1 MKIKDI
7 LATMKIGHFLALAAL
22 FFLGLIFFTVKSC
35 NLYDENS
42 VLKGKYATY
51 QTLAKEHTKL
61 MQAAIVEQEKKIKE
75 LEQKQIIYEE
85 NIKKKEGQI
94 ASLHGTTGELEKQR
108 RELTDKDAI
117 IANLDTQIAAWKEKF
132 SLAQSVIEEK
142 DKIIFNL
149 TEKYD
154 AQVTISNSYKLQFE
168 EGQKLN
174 QIAELRI
181 QSLEKELRISKFTGK
196 IARAGTLILAGLVAY
211 VAIAK

>member
-211 VAIAK
+211 AALAK

>member
-7 LATMKIGHFLALAAL
+7 LAKMKIGHFLALAAL

-42 VLKGKYATY
+42 VLKGKYETY
-51 QTLAKEHTKL
+51 QALAKEHTKL
-61 MQAAIVEQEKKIKE
+61 MQAAIAEQEKKIKE
-75 LEQKQIIYEE
+75 LEQKQTIYEE
-85 NIKKKEGQI
+85 SIKKKEGQI
-94 ASLHGTTGELEKQR
+94 ANLHGTTAELEKKR

-117 IANLDTQIAAWKEKF
+117 IANLDTQVAAWKEKF

-196 IARAGTLILAGLVAY
+196 IARAGTLILAGLVVY
-211 VAIAK
+211 TLVK

>member
-7 LATMKIGHFLALAAL
+7 LAKMKIGHFFALAAL
-22 FFLGLIFFTVKSC
+22 FLLGLIFFTVKSC

-42 VLKGKYATY
+42 VLKGKYETY
-51 QTLAKEHTKL
+51 RTLAKEHTKL
-61 MQAAIVEQEKKIKE
+61 MQAAIAEQEKKIKE

-94 ASLHGTTGELEKQR
+94 ASLHVTTGELKKQR

-117 IANLDTQIAAWKEKF
+117 IANLDTQVAAWKEKF

-154 AQVTISNSYKLQFE
+154 AQVTI
-168 EGQKLN
+168 
-174 QIAELRI
+174 
-181 QSLEKELRISKFTGK
+181 
-196 IARAGTLILAGLVAY
+196 
-211 VAIAK
+211 